1 MNLNDYQKRAATTDT
16 FGDKKVVD
24 LSANDP
30 AYVAKILGLVGESG
44 EVAEKY
50 KKIIRDKKGAISDSD
65 KEDLKKELGDVLW
78 YVALLAK
85 YLGVELEEVAKINL
99 DKLSSRHSRGTI
111 HGKGDNR

>member
-1 MNLNDYQKRAATTDT
+1 MNLNDYQKQAATTDT

-30 AYVAKILGLVGESG
+30 AYVAKILGLVGEAG

-50 KKIIRDKKGAISDSD
+50 KKIIRDKKGVISDSD
-65 KEDLKKELGDVLW
+65 KDDLKKELGDVLW

-85 YLGVELEEVAKINL
+85 YLGVELEEVAQINL